1 MKIYNT
7 CKAAFLAVAIHDC
20 CSAEKNYV
28 EVNSINGWN
37 YDSIVATNSYGA
49 AGTALSN
56 YADVISSAGTKILLS
71 ADSPL
76 FVTEDGLLFFL
87 DNDKIVIDP
96 ENLVKG
102 IGVDVYAV
110 LPGKYFIDFTALN
123 TNEAVIAKITKEK
136 VFPRAAFQPNVNL
149 TNRSLSFA
157 LESNDAN
164 IDKFIVS
171 VDNPTNRVKK
181 LALGNIKLI
190 EKAVTETN
198 SVTIIEGIP
207 GVLQGNVSGKTFSW
221 YHNGELLNWQTNNFL
236 KINSPLEADGGQYV
250 LRSGPSSVTFNVNFQ
265 RNIRIFV
272 NEQEIQ
278 GDVAEI
284 PQQSISSNVKLVP
297 FINGL
302 PIRYTLDGT
311 EPTEQSEL
319 YTVPFNL
326 SVTTKMSESSR
337 WYLRAKIII
346 PETDSTSIKRSER
359 AE

>member
-1 MKIYNT
+1 MNIQKLYR
-7 CKAAFLAVAIHDC
+7 AALLAVCINHC

-28 EVNSINGWN
+28 EVSSVNNWN
-37 YDSIVATNSYGA
+37 YDSEATTNSFGI
-49 AGTALSN
+49 AGTSLSN
-56 YADVISSAGTKILLS
+56 FVDITSSTGSKILLS
-71 ADSPL
+71 ADNPL
-76 FVTEDGLLFFL
+76 FVTEDGLLFLL
-87 DNDKIVIDP
+87 DNSKIVIDP

-110 LPGKYFIDFTALN
+110 LPGRYFIDFTALN

-136 VFPRAAFQPNVNL
+136 IFPRAAFQPNVNI
-149 TNRSLSFA
+149 TNKSLSFA
-157 LESNDAN
+157 LESNDSD
-164 IDKFIVS
+164 IDKFIIS
-171 VDNPTNRVKK
+171 VDNPTNKVKK
-181 LALGNIKLI
+181 LALGSVKLI

-198 SVTIIEGIP
+198 FVTITEGLP
-207 GVLQGNVSGKTFSW
+207 SVLQGNISGKTFSW
-221 YHNGELLNWQTNNFL
+221 YHNGQLLNWQTNNFI
-236 KINSPLEADGGQYV
+236 KIDHPLEANGGEYV
-250 LRSGPSSVTFNVNFQ
+250 LRSGASSVTFNVNFQ

-272 NEQEIQ
+272 NDKEIE

-284 PQQSISSNVKLVP
+284 PQLAIYSNIKLVP

-319 YTVPFNL
+319 YTGPFNL
-326 SVTTKMSESSR
+326 STISKTSQDSR

-346 PETDSTSIKRSER
+346 PETDSTSIKRSSG

>member
-1 MKIYNT
+1 MKIPKLYR
-7 CKAAFLAVAIHDC
+7 AALLAVCINHC

-28 EVNSINGWN
+28 EVSSINGWN
-37 YDSIVATNSYGA
+37 YDSIATTNSFGA
-49 AGTALSN
+49 AGSSLSN
-56 YADVISSAGTKILLS
+56 LLEITSSIGSNIFIS
-71 ADSPL
+71 ADNPL
-76 FVTEDGLLFFL
+76 FITEDGLLFFL
-87 DNDKIVIDP
+87 DNEKIVIDP
-96 ENLVKG
+96 ENLIKG

-123 TNEAVIAKITKEK
+123 TNETVIAKITKEK
-136 VFPRAAFQPNVNL
+136 IFPRAAFQPNVNI

-157 LESNDAN
+157 LESNNSD

-190 EKAVTETN
+190 EKAINETN